1 MGVPPEG
8 ECPLLKRFTASMIAA
23 SMLLAPA
30 LATSGFAQTTPAP
43 APAGSEAQPA
53 QPASPTPKMAKKKPA
68 NTKMAAKKPAK
79 KGGKGKAPAGD
90 QGQDP
95 PEQQ

>member
-1 MGVPPEG
+1 
-8 ECPLLKRFTASMIAA
+8 
-23 SMLLAPA
+23 
-30 LATSGFAQTTPAP
+30 
-43 APAGSEAQPA
+43 
-53 QPASPTPKMAKKKPA
+53 MAKKKPA

-79 KGGKGKAPAGD
+79 KGTKGKAPAGD